1 MPSQGS
7 EDLETTIMT
16 VPNTG
21 LNLGPP
27 EINIASSTPLQH
39 IAGTT
44 IPESE
49 SAEITEPVMNDDIS
63 NEAFQD
69 AIKAVAKSMNLI
81 PKAKHKHR
89 NKELS
94 LADVDLSAL
103 WSYSEGNQDLAR
115 HAMGVL
121 LSRIQEMVNVVLP
134 EEVQVSI
141 NWKDES
147 SKGSIQGQIE
157 VKLGDTG
164 MPSFEDL
171 IEEIERLN
179 KSMQELVKNKD
190 DSKKRIVDV
199 LKENIGLLKENESFR
214 EQLSPEEIEND
225 ENIPRRI
232 EV

>member
-1 MPSQGS
+1 MPSPGL
-7 EDLETTIMT
+7 EDWETTIMT

-44 IPESE
+44 IPGLE
-49 SAEITEPVMNDDIS
+49 SAEITEPVMNDDIN

-69 AIKAVAKSMNLI
+69 AIKAVTESMNLI
-81 PKAKHKHR
+81 PKAKPR

-115 HAMGVL
+115 HAMDVL
-121 LSRIQEMVNVVLP
+121 LSRIQDMVNVVLP